1 MSYVVTWLPDA
12 EQELARIW
20 LAAADRAEVTYV
32 ADWIEQRLKSDPE
45 DAGES
50 RSDGRRI
57 LLSAPLGIIFRVLAP
72 DRRVVISHVWWLGSP
87 A

>member
-20 LAAADRAEVTYV
+20 LTAADRAHVTEA
-32 ADWIEQRLKSDPE
+32 ADWIDQQLKSDPV

-50 RSDGRRI
+50 RPNGRRI
-57 LLSAPLGIIFRVLAP
+57 LVAAPLGIIFRVDEL
-72 DRRVVISHVWWLGSP
+72 DRRVVISHVWQIRRSG
-87 A
+87 